1 MSCDRDVAICKP
13 LHYVTIMNTR
23 VCRRLI
29 LSCWTAGLLVILPP
43 FSLGLN
49 MEFCD
54 SGVIDHYICSAYPL
68 FKISCT
74 ETWLLEQMILVCAEL
89 YFIITLVCVVL
100 SYTYIIKTILQFP
113 SAQQRKKAFSTFS
126 SHMIVISITYRS
138 CVFI

>member
-1 MSCDRDVAICKP
+1 
-13 LHYVTIMNTR
+13 
-23 VCRRLI
+23 
-29 LSCWTAGLLVILPP
+29 
-43 FSLGLN
+43 

-54 SGVIDHYICSAYPL
+54 SGVIDHYICNAYPL